1 MQRYLNILEF
11 SLQSLAR
18 RRARHLAVTGV
29 YALVVAFFASVV
41 FFTTSLREETRQM
54 TRELP
59 ELWVQQLQG
68 GRLVPFADSLVQH
81 TEKLRGVRHI
91 YKRYWGYFFDDATG
105 AVLTV
110 LALDSARTFPAA
122 LPAKLPAPGQVYMGE
137 GLLNLRNLRVG
148 DFLSV
153 SDAEGEKIQLEIVGS
168 FGAESELLT
177 QDLLLVAPKTAQKML
192 GLRSNECTDLA
203 VEVWNPDEVSNLGR
217 KIDEALPAARV
228 VQRSQLQATYDA
240 LFSWRGGIFLY
251 GGMLSL
257 FAFLLLAWQ
266 HAVGL
271 SGPERRELGILKG
284 LGWEVRD
291 VLLHKLNESAAVAV
305 SATLLGLLLAWVHV
319 FVLQSPLLKPFLVG
333 WSVLYPSYNF
343 LPIIQAGDLLAIA
356 LLAIVPYL
364 TAAIIPAWRGSI
376 TDPSEI
382 MRG

>member
-1 MQRYLNILEF
+1 
-11 SLQSLAR
+11 
-18 RRARHLAVTGV
+18 
-29 YALVVAFFASVV
+29 
-41 FFTTSLREETRQM
+41 
-54 TRELP
+54 
-59 ELWVQQLQG
+59 
-68 GRLVPFADSLVQH
+68 
-81 TEKLRGVRHI
+81 
-91 YKRYWGYFFDDATG
+91 
-105 AVLTV
+105 
-110 LALDSARTFPAA
+110 
-122 LPAKLPAPGQVYMGE
+122 MGE

-153 SDAEGEKIQLEIVGS
+153 SDAQGEKMQLEIVGS

-177 QDLLLVAPKTAQKML
+177 QDLLLVAPKTAQKIL
-192 GLRSNECTDLA
+192 GLKPHECTDLA

-217 KIDEALPAARV
+217 KIDDALPAARV

-291 VLLHKLNESAAVAV
+291 VLLHKLNEAASVAV
-305 SATLLGLLLAWVHV
+305 SATLLGLLLAWGHV
-319 FVLQSPLLKPFLVG
+319 FLLQAPLLKPFLVG
-333 WSVLYPSYNF
+333 WSVLFPSYQF
-343 LPIIQAGDLLAIA
+343 LPIVQAGDLLAIA

-376 TDPSEI
+376 TDPSEV